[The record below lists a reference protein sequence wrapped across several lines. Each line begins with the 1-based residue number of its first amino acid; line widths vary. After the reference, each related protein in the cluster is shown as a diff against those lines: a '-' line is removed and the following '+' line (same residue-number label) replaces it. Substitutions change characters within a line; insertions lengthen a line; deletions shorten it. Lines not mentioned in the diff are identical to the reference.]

1 MRDGTEGAAAR
12 RPATMLG
19 DECEEFD
26 QAALP
31 WRAHAELEA
40 RQALSQ
46 RRRGA
51 RRIGAGSHER

>member
-1 MRDGTEGAAAR
+1 M
-12 RPATMLG
+12 MLG

-40 RQALSQ
+40 RQALS
-46 RRRGA
+46 
-51 RRIGAGSHER
+51 